1 MKTFKQLMR
10 EMGNM
15 AIDLDKAR
23 KQKIFKRDAEEA
35 EAIIFALIR
44 DGFTNISWDFSSHGW
59 ELTTH
64 SDRGKV
70 EYWNGDSALET
81 LQQAKKKLRLKL

>member
-1 MKTFKQLMR
+1 MKSFKQLMS

-15 AIDLDKAR
+15 SIDLEKAR
-23 KQKIFKRDAEEA
+23 KQKIFNRDNDKA

-44 DGFTNISWDFSSHGW
+44 DGFTNISWDLSSHGW

-64 SDRGKV
+64 SDRGQV
-70 EYWNGDSALET
+70 EYWHGDSALET
-81 LQQAKKKLRLKL
+81 LQQAKKNLRIKV